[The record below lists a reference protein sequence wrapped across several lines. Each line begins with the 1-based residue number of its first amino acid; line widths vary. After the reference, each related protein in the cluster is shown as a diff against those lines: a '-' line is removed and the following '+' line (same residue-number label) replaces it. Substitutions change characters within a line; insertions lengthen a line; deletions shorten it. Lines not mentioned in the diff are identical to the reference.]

1 MITAL
6 YQRISRPLLLLVL
19 ISTPFLWYQAS
30 KGKSNNDIETWLP
43 RNTPVRARY
52 EDFKR
57 NFGLE
62 EVIVV
67 GVSPQM
73 EPRLVE
79 AVAKRIETTHGV
91 GAVWTPTRMI
101 DRMGEFG
108 VDADEA
114 RRRVTGLLVGEK
126 ATLDGIM
133 VVLNHAGTADRSGVV
148 QRVREVLDYC
158 RLQNP
163 EAFLTG
169 AAVVVT
175 ELDRLGSPQASIKFF
190 GLTVVICLGLLQYSI
205 GHWRMSLSL
214 LGVTLWSIYLTQAT
228 VKYFGGEM
236 NFIMGALS
244 VMVMTFTLSIAVHF
258 LDYYSA
264 AKASGA
270 EDPLR
275 KAMKD
280 SLAPC
285 LWSTLTT
292 LLGLLS
298 LNISSIGPV
307 NQFGFA
313 TAFGATVAVV
323 VGLGI
328 TPALCTIWPA
338 CTVQEGRMHFD
349 FHAWGGWIGRH
360 RWRIF
365 QYSMAGL
372 VLVGIGISMLEPKI
386 DPVDFLPRNSIVTSD
401 LKRVD
406 SELTSVNSIEAVI
419 DFGLTGSSF
428 VERLKKVQE
437 WEGMIRAMPGVRH
450 TFSVADFFPKQL
462 PDSPTELGT
471 MLGKAQSQQA
481 SQGYLAQQ
489 QRLWRI
495 SVRIQPGVSPA
506 VACSDLEKL
515 TAGLPIE
522 YTGVSPLLV
531 NAQNEIFT
539 GFWQSF
545 TGAVGMISIV
555 MVVALRSFKM
565 AALAMIP
572 NILPI
577 WLVFG
582 LIGYAGVPVDIG
594 MMMTGSIAIG
604 ISVDCTFHFLVAF
617 REKLDE
623 GGTPIEA
630 CQAALEHSGR
640 PLVESTFISAVSMLA
655 LCLSSFRPTCRF
667 GWMMSAQMLASL
679 LGELVLLPVL
689 LCLFT
694 RAKKKTKARLESQ
707 GHAHAVRRAA

>member
-1 MITAL
+1 MSLPEPGEIRFQGTKGGGGASPAASRCRHAGWTTENRHCRRRRAATAPVVTARTEPEPAGPGKPGRATAWCGRPPFL
-6 YQRISRPLLLLVL
+6 ISCLPLDERGWSGHADHAQPSTRLRSVAVLGGSRPSSPVS
-19 ISTPFLWYQAS
+19 ISTSTKLRPSSADRQRRQPLRRRGGGQIVGGRDPPGRMTATV
-30 KGKSNNDIETWLP
+30 DPHDAP
-43 RNTPVRARY
+43 RPPLAQHQLDRPGEPVRFRHRLRG
-52 EDFKR
+52 DR
-57 NFGLE
+57 PR
-62 EVIVV
+62 VI
-67 GVSPQM
+67 
-73 EPRLVE
+73 
-79 AVAKRIETTHGV
+79 
-91 GAVWTPTRMI
+91 
-101 DRMGEFG
+101 
-108 VDADEA
+108 
-114 RRRVTGLLVGEK
+114 
-126 ATLDGIM
+126 
-133 VVLNHAGTADRSGVV
+133 
-148 QRVREVLDYC
+148 
-158 RLQNP
+158 
-163 EAFLTG
+163 
-169 AAVVVT
+169 
-175 ELDRLGSPQASIKFF
+175 
-190 GLTVVICLGLLQYSI
+190 
-205 GHWRMSLSL
+205 
-214 LGVTLWSIYLTQAT
+214 
-228 VKYFGGEM
+228 
-236 NFIMGALS
+236 
-244 VMVMTFTLSIAVHF
+244 
-258 LDYYSA
+258 
-264 AKASGA
+264 
-270 EDPLR
+270 
-275 KAMKD
+275 
-280 SLAPC
+280 
-285 LWSTLTT
+285 
-292 LLGLLS
+292 
-298 LNISSIGPV
+298 
-307 NQFGFA
+307 
-313 TAFGATVAVV
+313 

-328 TPALCTIWPA
+328 TPALHDLARLHGP
-338 CTVQEGRMHFD
+338 GRAD
-349 FHAWGGWIGRH
+349 ALRLPRLGGWIGRH

-365 QYSMAGL
+365 RLDDGRARARRDRDLHAGAEDRPGRL
-372 VLVGIGISMLEPKI
+372 P
-386 DPVDFLPRNSIVTSD
+386 PRNSVVTTD

-406 SELTSVNSIEAVI
+406 SERTSVNSIEAVI

-450 TFSVADFFPKQL
+450 TFSVPDFFPKQL

-471 MLGKAQSQQA
+471 LLGKAQSQQA

-623 GGTPIEA
+623 GERRSKRARRPSSTPDVR
-630 CQAALEHSGR
+630 SS
-640 PLVESTFISAVSMLA
+640 STFISAVSMLA
-655 LCLSSFRPTCRF
+655 PVPQQLPPDVPLRLDDVGPDAGVAPRRTRPAAGPPVPLHPGQKSRRPGPSLKDTRTP
-667 GWMMSAQMLASL
+667 SAARRLTSAE
-679 LGELVLLPVL
+679 GTPRPGRARLLPSRDGSIDYQPSSNPV
-689 LCLFT
+689 CSSSIT
-694 RAKKKTKARLESQ
+694 R
-707 GHAHAVRRAA
+707 